1 MGELGSFIAPILHC
15 IMCLPIYRAATP
27 AAAPTITPATA
38 PTGPPPRAPAAAPIS
53 APAAPP
59 SKAPIAASKARG
71 AKTSAIWPNRS
82 ACSLF

>member
-1 MGELGSFIAPILHC
+1 MGELGSFIAPILHR
-15 IMCLPIYRAATP
+15 IMCLPIYRTATP
-27 AAAPTITPATA
+27 AAAPTQAPATA
-38 PTGPPPRAPAAAPIS
+38 PAGPVKTPAAAPIS